1 MQKQALEQ
9 ELVYQAKIRN
19 DAVGIA
25 TKDDKYTRFKSFK
38 PADQDAIDE
47 YNETFL
53 QKTDERGRPIG
64 KTINFPG
71 DEALPELQ
79 ELPTDVRIISPLEEE
94 ELRVEIRDLDKQI
107 EIAERWFYST
117 NPRESFTI
125 GGNEWQSYQVLKKNI
140 DEQFN
145 TGVIDQP
152 THTAE
157 RADLEVL
164 KTDIQQLIDDAKT
177 DVDRVSGEINDNE
190 AKKLE
195 LQAEVGKVRQSN
207 KERLE
212 SFRQQLELSNAG
224 AFRQV
229 QQPGETEEEFLKRLK
244 DIGATTPTEIL
255 DKAQRFA
262 IKNFKLKLKEL
273 FRDPVKIEQ
282 VANEIGTDREGIEM
296 KVELL
301 KIWPKIKKKFIDR
314 FGYDNIGLT
323 KDDIIEELNL
333 AVKSEGVRK
342 TGGIEASLQTLLD
355 RTAPEPV
362 SDEQDYEDSGRQN
375 FSLAPG
381 DRRAPAGPPFKIYKD
396 NDSTIRI
403 WSSGGIGNSVFLKLA
418 QYNGDDF
425 VLFSKTGEKDSFIQ
439 ILPTNKKKN
448 AISYEA
454 IASSVGLSIKQF
466 MHLVANS
473 NSATTPIQ
481 RLYDNLESE
490 YNLIPQV
497 GVETKKVKI
506 GKGKTESSLIG
517 WGLHAEHIPERISF
531 GEIDILGPKLFYDN
545 TLSVRKGS
553 STVPYF
559 KTAKVSD
566 KFVKIIMEM
575 TKPGGRGPDK
585 EEIDRLEVGEAP
597 LFTELLHIAKLHKK
611 VPIPKM
617 MGTGV
622 DERKRLQVLEG
633 EIRAGNDSP
642 KMVEEIYVTL
652 KKLISLGEIS
662 KAEARKYMSQ
672 FQ

>member
-64 KTINFPG
+64 ETINFPG

-79 ELPTDVRIISPLEEE
+79 ELPTDARIISPGEEE
-94 ELRVEIRDLDKQI
+94 ALRVEIRELDEQI
-107 EIAERWFYST
+107 EIVQRWFYST
-117 NPRESFTI
+117 NPTETFVI
-125 GGNEWQSYQVLKKNI
+125 GGDDWQSYQVLKKGI

-145 TGVIDQP
+145 TGVTDGP

-164 KTDIQQLIDDAKT
+164 KNEIQQLLDDVKT
-177 DVDRVSGEINDNE
+177 EVDRVSAEINDND
-190 AKKLE
+190 AKKIE
-195 LQAEVGKVRQSN
+195 LQAEVGKAKQSN
-207 KERLE
+207 KEKLE
-212 SFRQQLELSNAG
+212 SFRQQLELANTG
-224 AFRQV
+224 AFREV

-244 DIGATTPTEIL
+244 DIGATAPTEIL

-282 VANEIGTDREGIEM
+282 VANSIGTDD

-301 KIWPKIKKKFIDR
+301 KIWPKIKKKFLER
-314 FGYDNIGLT
+314 FGYDNFGLT
-323 KDDIIEELNL
+323 KDDIIEELGL
-333 AVKSEGVRK
+333 AIKSEEVRK
-342 TGGIEASLQTLLD
+342 TGGIEASLQILLE
-355 RTAPEPV
+355 RTAPEEE
-362 SDEQDYEDSGRQN
+362 DEEDAYESSRPILSEPDSEV
-375 FSLAPG
+375 
-381 DRRAPAGPPFKIYKD
+381 KIYKD
-396 NDSTIRI
+396 NDSTIRV
-403 WSSGGIGNSVFLKLA
+403 WRSGDFQKSAYLKLV
-418 QYNGDDF
+418 QHDGKDF
-425 VLFSKTGEKDSFIQ
+425 VIFSRTGEKGSFVQ
-439 ILPTNKKKN
+439 FSPSKK
-448 AISYEA
+448 ARGAESYET
-454 IASSVGLSIKQF
+454 IASSVGLAVPQF
-466 MHLVANS
+466 ITIVAHSRN
-473 NSATTPIQ
+473 AKLPIDE
-481 RLYDNLESE
+481 LYNNLESD
-490 YNLIPQV
+490 YGLIPQGGELRQV
-497 GVETKKVKI
+497 QI
-506 GKGKTESSLIG
+506 GKGKTPTTLIG
-517 WGLHAEHIPERISF
+517 WGLQSEHIPERIGF
-531 GEIDILGPKLFYDN
+531 GEIDILGPKLFYEN
-545 TLSVRKGS
+545 ILSVRKGS
-553 STVPYF
+553 STVPHF

-575 TKPGGRGPDK
+575 TKPGGRGPDR

-622 DERKRLQVLEG
+622 DERKRLQVFEG

-642 KMVEEIYVTL
+642 KVIEEIYKTL
-652 KKLISLGEIS
+652 KKLISLGEIT
-662 KAEARKYMSQ
+662 KVEARKYMGQ